1 VLGGVQLA
9 LFGIRLAHN
18 RAGLDRRAEDAEIRL
33 GLPDQDAA
41 RGVADLGAVEAEAT
55 GAKQLLCVR
64 LSKVGVRHSSCT
76 SPRSRCTP
84 RGSVGAGRDPERRA
98 VGVPRASLE
107 SSCALPSLESVGE
120 PSRSKRAANS
130 YGYARHWAPPPGTT
144 RGDHS
149 GDPFLVRCPSAGRHK
164 RREQPAGRAA
174 DDDDPMS
181 ARPRAGT
188 DLPGP
193 TDSSKNRTLWIEA
206 GSLRRAGGVVDRDRA
221 NATWAHPGDKRR
233 VLAVRYRRCE
243 TNKPNR
249 ARSGGGLD
257 RQRADCCRHK
267 QRERK
272 GPQGIA
278 PSSRRRR

>member
-1 VLGGVQLA
+1 MLGGVQLA
-9 LFGIRLAHN
+9 LFGTRLAHH

-41 RGVADLGAVEAEAT
+41 GG
-55 GAKQLLCVR
+55 
-64 LSKVGVRHSSCT
+64 
-76 SPRSRCTP
+76 
-84 RGSVGAGRDPERRA
+84 VGAGRDPERRA

-107 SSCALPSLESVGE
+107 SSCALFFLESVGE

-164 RREQPAGRAA
+164 RREQLAGRAA
-174 DDDDPMS
+174 GDNDSMTAWPY
-181 ARPRAGT
+181 AGT

-221 NATWAHPGDKRR
+221 NATRPHPGDKRR
-233 VLAVRYRRCE
+233 VFAVRNRRCE

-257 RQRADCCRHK
+257 RQRGDQCRHE
-267 QRERK
+267 QRERN
-272 GPQGIA
+272 GPQRIA
-278 PSSRRRR
+278 PSLPTTR